1 VVDSEG
7 QPAGT
12 WLPLADQESILR
24 TVNASLGTHPDPFS
38 QEPLARLG
46 NALTHSGWFN
56 GIPRISRQPNSGIK
70 IDGEWRIPSAVVR
83 YQGKDYLID
92 HLGRLLPP
100 VYPEGASTM
109 KFISSPFLPPPKTPT
124 SERDFQVAWPGE
136 DIVAGLELLAVLS
149 AQPWSEQVDG
159 VDVSTYAKTSMLEV
173 VTTSGTRVVWGGRPT
188 KPLLGDISTPQK
200 LANMNSLVRRHG
212 RIDGNCN
219 RALIYRS
226 QVVFDTSASAESAAA
241 QTP

>member
-1 VVDSEG
+1 
-7 QPAGT
+7 
-12 WLPLADQESILR
+12 
-24 TVNASLGTHPDPFS
+24 
-38 QEPLARLG
+38 
-46 NALTHSGWFN
+46 
-56 GIPRISRQPNSGIK
+56 
-70 IDGEWRIPSAVVR
+70 
-83 YQGKDYLID
+83 
-92 HLGRLLPP
+92 
-100 VYPEGASTM
+100 
-109 KFISSPFLPPPKTPT
+109 
-124 SERDFQVAWPGE
+124 
-136 DIVAGLELLAVLS
+136 
-149 AQPWSEQVDG
+149 
-159 VDVSTYAKTSMLEV
+159 MLEV